1 MQRDFG
7 FTMVEL
13 LVVLALVALLTTLVA
28 PSFNEQLARRR
39 LEGVAT
45 DLSTDL
51 QFARTQAVSD
61 RSTVQVVTENGGSRY
76 RLVNAAGTT
85 LKTIDLPAGI
95 TATDAITVTYDQLR
109 GTANAVQITLSNTRT
124 AAQLRLDTN
133 VMGRVSICTIGGT
146 LKGYTTCT

>member
-1 MQRDFG
+1 MPRHHG

-13 LVVLALVALLTTLVA
+13 LIVVAAVAVLAALVA

-61 RSTVQVVTENGGSRY
+61 RSTVQVITENGGARY
-76 RLVNAAGTT
+76 RLVNGAGTT
-85 LKTIDLPAGI
+85 LKAVDLPTGI
-95 TATDAITVTYDQLR
+95 TATDAVTVTYDQLR
-109 GTANAVQITLSNTRT
+109 GTANATQITLSNVRT
-124 AAQLRLDTN
+124 TAQMRVDTN
-133 VMGRVSICTIGGT
+133 VMGRVSICSPSGG
-146 LKGYTTCT
+146 LKGYTPCS

>member
-1 MQRDFG
+1 MRPHLG
-7 FTMVEL
+7 FTMIEL
-13 LVVLALVALLTTLVA
+13 MVVLAVLALLATLVA

-51 QFARTQAVSD
+51 QFARTQAVDD
-61 RSTVQVVTENGGSRY
+61 RATVQLVTENGGSRY
-76 RLVNAAGTT
+76 RVVNAANAT
-85 LKTIDLPAGI
+85 LKTVDLPAGI
-95 TATDAITVTYDQLR
+95 TATDAITVTYEQLR

-124 AAQLRLDTN
+124 SAQLRLDTN
-133 VMGRVSICTIGGT
+133 AMGRVSICTISGS